1 MGAVGGGRPD
11 GVAIV
16 GMAVLLPGAP
26 DLDTYWRN
34 LVAGIDAIAE
44 VPEHRWDPAYY
55 DPSAAN
61 ATGPAAP
68 DRIYCRRGG
77 FVDEYAVVEPTRF
90 GIMPSSVSAIEPDQ
104 LIALHVAEAAIA
116 DAGGPDRL
124 PDRDRV
130 GVILGRGGYLTPG
143 LVRLDQRVRTV
154 HQMLRTLGQLAP
166 QLGAEQLGAI
176 RDAFVAQLGPDRPES
191 AIGLVPNLAASRIAN
206 RLDLRG
212 PASTVDAACASSLVA
227 VDAAVAELIRGRC
240 DVMLAGGVHHC
251 HDITMWSVF
260 TQLGA
265 LSASQRIRPFHRDAD
280 GVLMGE
286 GTGVVVLKRL
296 ADAERDGDRVYAV
309 IRGTG
314 VASDGRTAALAN
326 PDPGGQTRAVRAA
339 WAAAGLDPTAP
350 GSIGL
355 LEAHGTGT
363 PVGDAAE
370 LTTLQ
375 EVFGG
380 PEGDRARA
388 VLGSVKSMIG
398 HTMPAA
404 GVASLVKAA
413 LAVHHGVLLPT
424 LHCDQPHPALAGT
437 RFRTISAAAPWES
450 DGPRRAGV
458 NAFGFGGINAHV
470 VLEQAPGA
478 ATPAWS
484 GTGSTPS
491 QRVRINEPERVLR
504 LAASAP
510 DALARM
516 LDAPDAEVVAAG
528 LSDDVRNAPPCRLGI
543 VEPTEKRLALARW
556 AVERGQAWRGRS
568 DVWFSPEPLLGPGR
582 GRVAFL
588 FPGLEDTFAPRV
600 ADVSAHLRLPAAELF
615 EGADIVGDVGRHMV
629 GVMTVGRLLDSAL
642 RRIAIVPDAVAG
654 HSVGEWS
661 AMVAGG
667 LYCAED
673 LDNFLAGYDPDAVQ
687 VPGLAYAAV
696 GASAELVLDELALS
710 ASSPTGTRIVLSH
723 DNAPQ
728 QTIVC
733 GPNDEVDAFVLA
745 MRARGVLGQV
755 LPFRS
760 GFHTPMLEP
769 YLESI
774 RRSANLFGIHPA
786 SIPVWSATTA
796 AEFPADA
803 AAVRA
808 LHTRHLLEPV
818 RFRPL
823 LQAMYAAGFR
833 AFVQVGVGQLT
844 GLVADTLREQD
855 HLTIAAASARREGL
869 AQLRLAATALWAG
882 GADVD
887 LTALAPTRNR
897 APSVRLNL
905 GGSLVSLN
913 SEQLPGLQAGM
924 GAHAPAAARTELRE
938 LAEHFP
944 AVAEFEALIG
954 EAERSALALLTAG
967 RDALAARREVP
978 SNLTPPQV
986 TAPPGR
992 PVQWPAPSHAVL
1004 PVSLESMPY
1013 LADHCFFSQRPG
1025 WPDASDRFPVIPATT
1040 IVEHLADAARAT
1052 NPGGVV
1058 VALHDLRFER
1068 WVPVIPASSIDVGL
1082 EPTADGRL
1090 AATFGGCARGTVE
1103 LAGAYPPPPDP
1114 WLIDPAEEPPPLTA
1128 AQMYARR
1135 WMFHGPA
1142 FQAVS
1147 ALSAIGPAHIRG
1159 VITAPAAPGALLD
1172 NVGQILGCWIM
1183 ARGVDRTLVFP
1194 IGMRAIRF
1202 HAPAPAP
1209 GVQVSCHIRIVE
1221 CSEETLAA
1229 DVQLCVPGPGGRDV
1243 VWAEVSG
1250 WRDRRFD
1257 SDAASLPVERCVERN
1272 AHGTVQ
1278 PDGWVLMVDHS
1289 ADLATR
1295 DIVMRRYLSAAERQ
1309 LAERQPPRRRR
1320 GWVLGRLAVKDA
1332 VRHLLWADGE
1342 GPLWPAE
1349 IFVGNDENGKPRV
1362 SGMHG
1367 RVLPGL
1373 EVSVAHCADTA
1384 VAVARPA
1391 AGFGVG
1397 IDIEQVSERPPGTVE
1412 FALAPAERD
1421 VLAACLATGDSPE
1434 VWFTRFWAAKEA
1446 VAKARGTGLQGRPRD
1461 FAVVSAQTRQ
1471 IWVTVADEGS
1481 EKPATYCVDIS
1492 CITSRSG
1499 LPPRTYVVALAADG
1513 PITAELSPGHHRE
1526 RTVSA

>member
-1 MGAVGGGRPD
+1 MDAVGRDRPD

-26 DLDTYWRN
+26 DLSTYWRN
-34 LVAGIDAIAE
+34 LVAGVDAIAE
-44 VPEHRWDPAYY
+44 VPENRWDPAYY
-55 DPSAAN
+55 DPTA
-61 ATGPAAP
+61 ATGPGAP

-77 FVDEYAVVEPTRF
+77 FVDEHAVVEPTRF

-116 DAGGPDRL
+116 DAGGPEWL

-166 QLGAEQLGAI
+166 ELGAEQLGAI

-212 PASTVDAACASSLVA
+212 PASTVDAACASSLLA
-227 VDAAVAELIRGRC
+227 VDAAVAELTRGRC
-240 DVMLAGGVHHC
+240 DVVLAGGVHHC

-265 LSASQRIRPFHRDAD
+265 LSVSQRIRPFHRDAD

-286 GTGVVVLKRL
+286 GTGIVVLKRL

-339 WAAAGLDPTAP
+339 WAAAGLDPAAP
-350 GSIGL
+350 GSVGL

-363 PVGDAAE
+363 PVGDTAE

-375 EVFGG
+375 DVFGG
-380 PEGDRARA
+380 PEEDRERA

-413 LAVHHGVLLPT
+413 LAIHHGVLLPT

-437 RFRTISAAAPWES
+437 RFRTISTAAPWECE
-450 DGPRRAGV
+450 GPRRAGV

-470 VLEQAPGA
+470 VLEEAPGA
-478 ATPAWS
+478 VAPIAPSTRPTPRAAA
-484 GTGSTPS
+484 
-491 QRVRINEPERVLR
+491 RVQEPERVLR
-504 LAASAP
+504 LAASSPAE
-510 DALARM
+510 LARM
-516 LDAPDAEVVAAG
+516 LTAPDAAVVAAG
-528 LSDDVRNAPPCRLGI
+528 LPPDARNAPPCRLGI
-543 VEPTEKRLALARW
+543 VDPTEKRLALARW
-556 AVERGQAWRGRS
+556 AVERGQAWRGRNE
-568 DVWFSPEPLLGPGR
+568 VWFSPEQLLGPGR

-588 FPGLEDTFAPRV
+588 FPGLEDTFAPQVSDVATHFRLPSPQLFDG
-600 ADVSAHLRLPAAELF
+600 ADV
-615 EGADIVGDVGRHMV
+615 VGDVGRHMV

-642 RRIAIVPDAVAG
+642 RRVGIVPDAVAG

-661 AMVAGG
+661 AMLAGG
-667 LYCAED
+667 LYSQED
-673 LDNFLAGYDPDAVQ
+673 IDKFLATYDPDAVQ
-687 VPGLAYAAV
+687 VPGLAFAAL
-696 GASAELVLDELALS
+696 GAGADLVLDHLAALA
-710 ASSPTGTRIVLSH
+710 ASPAGTRIVLSH

-733 GPNDEVDAFVLA
+733 GPEDEVDAFVLA
-745 MRARGVLGQV
+745 LRARGVLGQV

-769 YLESI
+769 YLDSI
-774 RRSANLFGIHPA
+774 RRSADLFDIHPA
-786 SIPVWSATTA
+786 NVPVWSATTA

-803 AAVRA
+803 AAVRT

-818 RFRPL
+818 RFRPML
-823 LQAMYAAGFR
+823 AAMYTAGFR

-844 GLVADTLREQD
+844 ALVADTLREQD
-855 HLTIAAASARREGL
+855 HLSTAAGSARRDGL
-869 AQLRLAATALWAG
+869 AQLRLAATALWSAG
-882 GADVD
+882 AEVD
-887 LTALAPTRNR
+887 LAALAPAVRPR
-897 APSVRLNL
+897 AVGVRLDL
-905 GGSLVSLN
+905 GGSLLSLDP
-913 SEQLPGLQAGM
+913 EQLPALRAGM
-924 GAHAPAAARTELRE
+924 GARPPAAGRTDLRE

-944 AVAEFEALIG
+944 AVAEFEALMG
-954 EAERSALALLTAG
+954 EAERSALELLMAG
-967 RDALAARREVP
+967 RDAVIRRAIPPRVTQPALPVRPEPPVP
-978 SNLTPPQV
+978 SNRALT
-986 TAPPGR
+986 
-992 PVQWPAPSHAVL
+992 
-1004 PVSLESMPY
+1004 VSLDAMPY
-1013 LADHCFFSQRPG
+1013 LRDHCFFSQRPG

-1040 IVEHLADAARAT
+1040 IIEHLADAARAS
-1052 NPGGVV
+1052 NPGQVV

-1068 WVPVIPASSIDVGL
+1068 WVPVIPESSVEIGL
-1082 EPTADGRL
+1082 EPTGDGRL
-1090 AATFGGCARGTVE
+1090 AATFGSCARGNLE
-1103 LAGAYPPPPDP
+1103 LAVAYPPQPDP
-1114 WLIDPAEEPPPLTA
+1114 WPIDAAEQSPPLTA
-1128 AQMYARR
+1128 SQMYARR

-1202 HAPAPAP
+1202 HGPAPMP
-1209 GVQVSCHIRIVE
+1209 GVEVSCHIRIVE
-1221 CSEETLAA
+1221 CSEATLAA

-1257 SDAASLPVERCVERN
+1257 SDAASLAVERCVEHN
-1272 AHGTVQ
+1272 AHGALQ
-1278 PDGWVLMVDHS
+1278 PGDWVLMVDHCD
-1289 ADLATR
+1289 DLATR
-1295 DIVMRRYLSAAERQ
+1295 DIVMRRYLSAAERE

-1320 GWVLGRLAVKDA
+1320 GWALGRVAVKDA

-1349 IFVGNDENGKPRV
+1349 IFVGNDESGKPRV

-1367 RVLPGL
+1367 RVLPDL

-1412 FALAPAERD
+1412 FALGPAERE
-1421 VLAACLATGDSPE
+1421 VLAACLATGGSPE
-1434 VWFTRFWAAKEA
+1434 LWFTRFWAAKEA
-1446 VAKARGTGLQGRPRD
+1446 VAKARGTGLQGRPRE
-1461 FAVVSAQTRQ
+1461 FAVVAAEERQ
-1471 IWVTVADEGS
+1471 ISVAVTDEGS
-1481 EKPATYCVDIS
+1481 ESPLIYRVDIS
-1492 CITSRSG
+1492 CITNRPG

-1513 PITAELSPGHHRE
+1513 PMLPELSPGHYRE
-1526 RTVSA
+1526 RTVPA